1 MKKIFSNTPSK
12 AYRYTLR
19 YIMLELSLYIYL
31 YKAFILELSSALTF
45 EMLGKPFLLEKR
57 IVLLHAI
64 KEHGSITKAAKVVP
78 MSYKS
83 AWEAVD
89 MMNTLSPEPIVCRET
104 GGKDGGGTTI
114 TAYGEILL
122 KNYALLKE
130 EHTRFLE
137 RLSTLTD
144 IESGT
149 FKTIGRLAMQLSA
162 RNQIQAEVLSIESH
176 DVNAKIGLN
185 LKGGQ
190 GLNVIITQEVV
201 ENLHL
206 EVGET
211 VTAIFKS
218 SAVVP
223 YLGENESRGN
233 LLEGTISKI
242 EEDAKNIKVVID
254 IGAHDKVVSVISK
267 KNVEGIG
274 LSEGK
279 TIEVQIKSHDIML
292 GK

>member
-1 MKKIFSNTPSK
+1 M
-12 AYRYTLR
+12 
-19 YIMLELSLYIYL
+19 
-31 YKAFILELSSALTF
+31 ELSSALTF
-45 EMLGKPFLLEKR
+45 EMMGKPFLLEKR

-64 KEHGSITKAAKVVP
+64 EEHGSISKAAKAVP

-89 MMNTLSPEPIVCRET
+89 MMNSLSPEPIVYRET

-114 TAYGEILL
+114 TTYGESLL

-130 EHTRFLE
+130 EHTRFLS
-137 RLSTLTD
+137 RLSELTD
-144 IESGT
+144 IQSGT

-162 RNQIQAEVLSIESH
+162 RNQIQAEVITIDSH
-176 DVNAKIGLN
+176 DVNAKIALK

-190 GLNVIITQEVV
+190 VLNVVITQEAVA
-201 ENLHL
+201 NLQL

-211 VTAIFKS
+211 VMAVFKS
-218 SAVVP
+218 SAVIP
-223 YLGENESRGN
+223 YVEEKKGKSNI
-233 LLEGTISKI
+233 LEGSISKI
-242 EEDAKNIKVVID
+242 EKDEKNIKILID
-254 IGAHDKVVSVISK
+254 IGSHDKIVSVISK
-267 KNVEGIG
+267 KSLENIA

-279 TIEVQIKSHDIML
+279 TIEVQINSHDIML

>member
-1 MKKIFSNTPSK
+1 M
-12 AYRYTLR
+12 
-19 YIMLELSLYIYL
+19 
-31 YKAFILELSSALTF
+31 ELSSAFTL

-57 IVLLHAI
+57 IVLLDAI
-64 KEHGSITKAAKVVP
+64 QEHGSISKAAKAVP

-89 MMNTLSPEPIVCRET
+89 MMNSLSPEPIVCRET

-114 TAYGEILL
+114 TTYGETLL

-137 RLSTLTD
+137 RLSSLTD
-144 IESGT
+144 IQSGT
-149 FKTIGRLAMQLSA
+149 FKTIERLAMQLSA
-162 RNQIQAEVLSIESH
+162 RNQIQAKVLTIDSH
-176 DVNAKIGLN
+176 DVNAKIELK

-190 GLNVIITQEVV
+190 GLSVIITQEAV

-218 SAVVP
+218 SAVV
-223 YLGENESRGN
+223 LHIGEKQSKDN

-242 EEDAKNIKVVID
+242 EEDEKNIKVVID
-254 IGAHDKVVSVISK
+254 IGAHDKIVSVMSK
-267 KNVEGIG
+267 KNVEGLG
-274 LSEGK
+274 LSEGRP
-279 TIEVQIKSHDIML
+279 IEVQIKSHDIML

>member
-1 MKKIFSNTPSK
+1 M
-12 AYRYTLR
+12 
-19 YIMLELSLYIYL
+19 
-31 YKAFILELSSALTF
+31 ELSSALTL

-64 KEHGSITKAAKVVP
+64 DEHGSISKAAKAVP

-89 MMNTLSPEPIVCRET
+89 MMNSLSPEPIVCRET

-114 TAYGEILL
+114 TEYGERLL
-122 KNYALLKE
+122 ENYALLKN
-130 EHTRFLE
+130 EHTRFLT
-137 RLSTLTD
+137 RLSELTN
-144 IESGT
+144 IQSGT

-162 RNQIQAEVLSIESH
+162 RNQIQAEVLNIDSH
-176 DVNAKIGLN
+176 DVNTKIGLK

-190 GLNVIITQEVV
+190 VLSVIVTQEAV

-223 YLGENESRGN
+223 YIEEKQGQENI
-233 LLEGTISKI
+233 LEGTISKI
-242 EEDAKNIKVVID
+242 EKDEKNIKILMD
-254 IGAHDKVVSVISK
+254 IGSHDKIVSVISK
-267 KNVEGIG
+267 KSLEGIAI
-274 LSEGK
+274 SEGIP
-279 TIEVQIKSHDIML
+279 IEVKIKSHDIML

>member
-1 MKKIFSNTPSK
+1 M
-12 AYRYTLR
+12 
-19 YIMLELSLYIYL
+19 
-31 YKAFILELSSALTF
+31 ELSSALTL

-64 KEHGSITKAAKVVP
+64 DEHGSISKAAKAVP

-89 MMNTLSPEPIVCRET
+89 MMNSLSPEPIVCRET

-114 TAYGEILL
+114 TEYGERLL
-122 KNYALLKE
+122 ENYALLKD
-130 EHTRFLE
+130 EHTRFLT
-137 RLSTLTD
+137 RLSELTN
-144 IESGT
+144 IQSGT

-162 RNQIQAEVLSIESH
+162 RNQIQAEVLNIDSH
-176 DVNAKIGLN
+176 DVNTKIGLK

-190 GLNVIITQEVV
+190 VLSVVVTQEAV

-206 EVGET
+206 EVGEV

-223 YLGENESRGN
+223 YVGANLAQGN
-233 LLEGTISKI
+233 ILEGSISKI
-242 EEDAKNIKVVID
+242 EKDEKNIKILID
-254 IGAHDKVVSVISK
+254 IGSHDKIVSVISK
-267 KNVEGIG
+267 KSLEGIAI
-274 LSEGK
+274 SEGK
-279 TIEVQIKSHDIML
+279 PIEVKIKSHDIML